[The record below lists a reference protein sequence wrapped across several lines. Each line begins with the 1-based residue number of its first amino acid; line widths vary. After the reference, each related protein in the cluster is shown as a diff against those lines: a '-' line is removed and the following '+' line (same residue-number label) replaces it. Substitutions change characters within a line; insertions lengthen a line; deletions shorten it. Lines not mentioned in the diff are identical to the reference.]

1 LFVPYDMTE
10 KSWLQQAH
18 QFRESGITLTPAFR
32 KEQLQIL
39 ENAIRINEKAILE
52 ALRLDLGKGEI
63 EAYAS
68 EIGFVLAD
76 IHYALKHLADWT
88 RPERRHTPLG
98 LRPASSSLHR
108 QPYGVV
114 LVIGPWNY
122 PFALTFSPLVSAM
135 AAGNSVCLKPSEEAP
150 HTAKVIQGII
160 REHFNTDYLTVIE
173 GDAAI
178 AESLVHLPFDKIFF
192 TGSTAVGR
200 RVMAAAAK
208 TLTPVTLELGGK
220 SPCIICADADLPLA
234 AHRIAWG
241 KFLNA
246 GQTCVAPDHV
256 WVQRDRLRP
265 WIDHLTRTIRQFYGA
280 DARQSPDYG
289 RIVNRRHL
297 SRLTGYLGQG
307 RIECGGQHD
316 ESQLYLAPT
325 VMTDIPL
332 GAPVMQEEIFG
343 PILPVMPFDTLDEV
357 VTHLR
362 PRPRPLA
369 LYAFTN
375 NPATRTRL
383 LSETVSGGVCFNDTV
398 SHLLGRDLPFGGI
411 GASGMGAYHGKTGF
425 DTFTHYRSVL
435 TRSSCFESRFVY
447 PPMAIQLATLKRFYR
462 FLMGS

>member
-1 LFVPYDMTE
+1 MAANT
-10 KSWLQQAH
+10 WLQQAR
-18 QFRESGITLTPAFR
+18 QFRESGATHQPAFR

-39 ENAIRINEKAILE
+39 ENAIRINEQAILE

-76 IHYALKHLADWT
+76 IRYALNHLADWT
-88 RPERRHTPLG
+88 RPDRRHTPLG
-98 LRPASSSLHR
+98 LRPAASSLHP

-160 REHFNTDYLTVIE
+160 REHFQPDYLTVIE
-173 GDAAI
+173 GDAAL
-178 AESLVHLPFDKIFF
+178 AESLVRLPFDKIFF
-192 TGSTAVGR
+192 TGSTVVGR
-200 RVMAAAAK
+200 RVMAAAAE

-220 SPCIICADADLPLA
+220 SPCIICADANLPLA
-234 AHRIAWG
+234 ARRVAWG

-256 WVQRDRLRP
+256 WVQADCLRP
-265 WIDHLTRTIRQFYGA
+265 WIDHLTRTIREFYGA
-280 DARQSPDYG
+280 DPRKSPDYG

-297 SRLTGYLGQG
+297 SRLTAYLETG

-325 VMTDIPL
+325 VLTDVPL
-332 GAPVMQEEIFG
+332 TAPVMQEEIFG
-343 PILPVMPFDTLDEV
+343 PILPVIPFDTLDEV
-357 VTHLR
+357 VLHLR
-362 PRPRPLA
+362 TRPHPLA
-369 LYAFTN
+369 LYAFTDN
-375 NPATRTRL
+375 RTTRTRL
-383 LSETVSGGVCFNDTV
+383 LAETVSGGVCFNDTV

-435 TRSSCFESRFVY
+435 TRSARFESRFAY
-447 PPMAIQLATLKRFYR
+447 PPTAIRLATLKRFYR
-462 FLMGS
+462 FLMGG